1 MSPNTVLSE
10 KLQVTPLL
18 KEGESATFILM
29 NAGKKEPG
37 REEPSTPQIWKLAG
51 KHNVTDPYD
60 KFNNQR
66 KTIGNVIGTIPVT
79 EKGRPKTDSQGQPI
93 MIDEIVGVEFYKGVK
108 TVTAEQNNT
117 YAYLMRRKDN
127 ASNPFRVIMGGKTVR
142 AVFKLVDDVKELQD
156 ILQMKEINFVAQKL
170 VRESTFSQ
178 LKAIAT
184 KMNTSA
190 DKKLHISSLESG
202 EPSAIKLEMI
212 QKAESYAKFV
222 IACSDDQPSRL
233 KVQIYECL
241 KLGLLR
247 FDKETYWLLG
257 KDYVE
262 IHKPAPDKDSV
273 ESLMEYFMKDET
285 GKGKYQSMAEALK
298 KVLKA

>member
-10 KLQVTPLL
+10 KLHVAPLL

-37 REEPSTPQIWKLAG
+37 REEPSTPEVWKLAG

-60 KFNNQR
+60 KFNPR
-66 KTIGNVIGTIPVT
+66 KTIGNVIGSIQVT
-79 EKGRPKTDSQGQPI
+79 EKGKPKADAHGQAI
-93 MIDEIVGVEFYKGVK
+93 MIDEIVGVEFFRGVK
-108 TVTAEQNNT
+108 TVTADQNST

-127 ASNPFRVIMGGKTVR
+127 KSNPFRVIMGGKSVKE
-142 AVFKLVDDVKELQD
+142 VFKLVDDVKELQD
-156 ILQMKEINFVAQKL
+156 ILQMKEINYVAQIL

-184 KMNTSA
+184 KMNQSA
-190 DKKLHISSLESG
+190 DNKLHIRSLEGG
-202 EPSAIKLEMI
+202 EQSAIKLEMI

-247 FDKETYWLLG
+247 FDKGSYWLLG
-257 KDYVE
+257 KDYEQV
-262 IHKPAPDKDSV
+262 HTPDADKDSID
-273 ESLMEYFMKDET
+273 SLMQYFMEDAK
-285 GKGKYQSMAEALK
+285 GQGKYQNMAEALK
-298 KVLKA
+298 KILKA